1 MTISTICIH
10 AFTELPDGSVEYCDD
25 NETLTGWT
33 VYARS
38 ELEHGEFDLG
48 MESDHPD
55 FEEAMEHAIALSSAY
70 GVPLHHY

>member
-10 AFTELPDGSVEYCDD
+10 AFITHPDGNVEYCDD
-25 NETLTGWT
+25 TETPTGWT

-38 ELEHGEFDLG
+38 ELEAGEFDMG
-48 MESDHPD
+48 IESDHPD
-55 FEEAMEHAIALSSAY
+55 FEEALHHAEALASAY

>member
-10 AFTELPDGSVEYCDD
+10 AFIAHPDGSVEYCDD
-25 NETLTGWT
+25 SATPTGWT

-48 MESDHPD
+48 MESDYPD
-55 FEEAMEHAIALSSAY
+55 FGEAMEHAIALSSAY
-70 GVPLHHY
+70 DVPLHHY